1 MIEAKNIIHFYRQDR
16 AIDGVSV
23 EISKGEFVA
32 LTGESGSGKS
42 TLLSILS
49 TLLTPSSGEV
59 IIDSM
64 SAKDIKDINQFRRE
78 YIGFVFQFHYLIPYL
93 SIKENITLANPKLSQ
108 DEISKLLR
116 RLEIDDLI
124 DKKADEISG
133 GQRQR
138 ASIARAL
145 ANSPKILFADE
156 PTGNLDSKNSE
167 IVFNLFR
174 EIADNGTTVVVA
186 THDRESANIADRVIN
201 LKDGRI
207 A

>member
-186 THDRESANIADRVIN
+186 THDRESANIADRVID